1 MKNML
6 CCVYSDICHQH
17 FMLHRTINY
26 FVERFGY
33 LLVCSVINDVI
44 INAVKHHFS
53 QSMHGV
59 PTVCYRNER

>member
-1 MKNML
+1 
-6 CCVYSDICHQH
+6 
-17 FMLHRTINY
+17 MLHRTINY

-53 QSMHGV
+53 QSLHFFSA
-59 PTVCYRNER
+59 YRLCVIVMSDDILQSVVQ